1 METIYVFRYIPSSIK
16 KQLLYFTGQGTRSSS
31 LIKEE
36 YNNLYRLH
44 QDIIIDRSMGFMGY
58 KCMIQKYLIRKIYRE
73 LCSQYI
79 IDMHEYWLMPQQIY
93 EIEGAKIHYYY
104 NYSNEYRN
112 NNPRYKYSLDISLLS
127 DELTLHR
134 LFRCKILKLISEEL

>member
-16 KQLLYFTGQGTRSSS
+16 KQFLYFIGQGSRTSS

-36 YNNLYRLH
+36 YNKLYRLN
-44 QDIIIDRSMGFMGY
+44 QDIIIDSSMGFMGF
-58 KCMIQKYLIRKIYRE
+58 KCMIQKFLIRKTYRE

-79 IDMHEYWLMPQQIY
+79 IDMREYWLMPQHIY
-93 EIEGAKIHYYY
+93 EIDGAKIHYYY
-104 NYSNEYRN
+104 NYSDEYRN

-127 DELTLHR
+127 DEITFQR
-134 LFRCKILKLISEEL
+134 LFRYKILKLISEEL

>member
-16 KQLLYFTGQGTRSSS
+16 KQLLYFIGQGSRSSS

-36 YNNLYRLH
+36 YDKLYRLN

-58 KCMIQKYLIRKIYRE
+58 KCMIQKFLIRKIYRE

-79 IDMHEYWLMPQQIY
+79 IDMREYWLMPQHMY
-93 EIEGAKIHYYY
+93 EIDGAKIHYYY
-104 NYSNEYRN
+104 NYSNEYIN
-112 NNPRYKYSLDISLLS
+112 NNPHYGYSLDISLLS
-127 DELTLHR
+127 DEITFQR
-134 LFRCKILKLISEEL
+134 LFRYKILKLISEEL

>member
-1 METIYVFRYIPSSIK
+1 METIYVFKYIPSSIK
-16 KQLLYFTGQGTRSSS
+16 KQILYFIGQGSRSSS

-36 YNNLYRLH
+36 YNKLYQAN
-44 QDIIIDRSMGFMGY
+44 QDIIIDRSMGFMGF
-58 KCMIQKYLIRKIYRE
+58 KCMIQKFLIRKTYRE

-79 IDMHEYWLMPQQIY
+79 IDMREYWLMPQHMY
-93 EIEGAKIHYYY
+93 EIDGAKIHYYY

-112 NNPRYKYSLDISLLS
+112 NNPHYGYSLDISLLS
-127 DELTLHR
+127 DEITFQR